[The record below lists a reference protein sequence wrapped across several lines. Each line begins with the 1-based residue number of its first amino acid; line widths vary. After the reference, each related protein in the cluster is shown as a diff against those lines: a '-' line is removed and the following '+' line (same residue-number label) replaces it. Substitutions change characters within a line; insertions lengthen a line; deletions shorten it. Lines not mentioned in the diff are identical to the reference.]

1 MELVLTISK
10 KESTE
15 YCLYPEIKKKCAE
28 IRTKNL
34 GMSIFKCTFLI
45 VQGSMYPS
53 IKIFIKKNDLE
64 TKRVRYLISC
74 GK

>member
-10 KESTE
+10 KESTQ

-28 IRTKNL
+28 ITTNNL
-34 GMSIFKCTFLI
+34 GMSLFKCTFLI
-45 VQGSMYPS
+45 VHASMYPS

-64 TKRVRYLISC
+64 TKRVRYLICC